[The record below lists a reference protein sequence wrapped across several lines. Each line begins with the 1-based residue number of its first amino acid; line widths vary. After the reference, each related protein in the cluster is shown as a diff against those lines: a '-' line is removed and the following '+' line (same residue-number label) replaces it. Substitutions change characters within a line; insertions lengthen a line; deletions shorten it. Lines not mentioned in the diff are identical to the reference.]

1 MSDGDRAG
9 GDLAAKFGD
18 VPINAHLGFEF
29 RGFEESGAVVA
40 YVPRGEHAQEYGVV
54 HGGILSALA
63 DTAAVYA
70 VQPTLGADEGMTSI
84 EFKVN
89 FLAAARP
96 DRGEIVARST
106 LLRRGKTV
114 AVVRSDAW
122 QGDTHVLT
130 GLFTYVVL
138 AGRAR
143 S

>member
-1 MSDGDRAG
+1 MSDGAG
-9 GDLAAKFGD
+9 PDDLAARFGG

-29 RGFEESGAVVA
+29 RAFEESGAVLA
-40 YVPRGEHAQEYGVV
+40 YVPRAEHAQEYGVV

-96 DRGEIVARST
+96 GAGEVVARST
-106 LLRRGKTV
+106 MLRRGRTV
-114 AVVRSDAW
+114 CVVRSDVW
-122 QGDTHVLT
+122 QGDTHLLT

-138 AGRAR
+138 VGRVR